1 MSQVATEHLD
11 PLAQKKKAWSGR
23 FSEPVADF
31 VLRYT
36 ASVDFDKRMAM
47 ADIAGSIAHATMMNH
62 VGVLSDT
69 DLADIKRGMAQIVE
83 EIQSNTFEWKLE
95 LEDVHLNIEARLT
108 QLVGDAGKRLHT
120 GRSRNDQV
128 TTDTR
133 LYLREEIDTIIH
145 LLSDL
150 QEVLVTKAKA
160 EAETIMPGFTHMQVA
175 QPVTLGHHLL
185 AYVEM
190 FERDRSR
197 MIDLRRRVN
206 QCPLGAAALAGTT
219 YPIDRE
225 FTAKLLGFESVMQ
238 NSLDAVSDRDFS
250 IEFTSAASL
259 IMMHISRLSEELIY
273 WMSQRFK
280 FMMLPDRFTT
290 GSSIMPQKKNPDV
303 AETARGKAGRVV
315 GDLISLTV
323 LMKGLPLAYAKDTQ
337 EDKEPIF
344 DALDTVKDTLRAFI
358 EMMPGVEPNREE
370 MLRAA
375 QAGYPTATDL
385 ADYLTKKGLPF
396 RESHDVVGSVVRL
409 AQDRDCDL
417 ADLSLEALH
426 SFSSLIEADVYEKA
440 LKLEASIAARDHIG
454 GTAPNQVRRQVA
466 RWEETF
472 AQRHQEMPHK
482 TLVEMTK

>member
-1 MSQVATEHLD
+1 MTQVATEHLD

-36 ASVDFDKRMAM
+36 ASIDFDKRMAI

-62 VGVLSDT
+62 VGVLADE
-69 DLADIKRGMAQIVE
+69 DLAAIKRGMAQIVE
-83 EIQSNTFEWKLE
+83 EIQANKFQWKLE

-150 QEVLVTKAKA
+150 QEVLVAKAKG
-160 EAETIMPGFTHMQVA
+160 ETDTIMPGFTHMQVA

-190 FERDRSR
+190 FERDRNR

-250 IEFTSAASL
+250 IEFTAAASL
-259 IMMHISRLSEELIY
+259 VMMHISRLSEELIY
-273 WMSQRFK
+273 WMCQRFK
-280 FMMLPDRFTT
+280 FMMLPDKFTT

-303 AETARGKAGRVV
+303 AETARGKAGRVA
-315 GDLISLTV
+315 GDLMSLTL

-337 EDKEPIF
+337 EDKEPVF

-375 QAGYPTATDL
+375 QAGYPAATDL

-396 RESHDVVGSVVRL
+396 REAHDVVGSVVRL
-409 AQDRDCDL
+409 AQDRNCDL
-417 ADLSLEALH
+417 ADLTLEDLQG
-426 SFSSLIEADVYEKA
+426 FSTLIEEDVYEKA
-440 LKLEASIAARDHIG
+440 LKLEACVAARDHVG
-454 GTAPNQVRRQVA
+454 GTAPNQVRYQVA

-472 AQRHQEMPHK
+472 AQRRQEVPHK
-482 TLVEMTK
+482 TLLEMTK

>member
-1 MSQVATEHLD
+1 MTQVATEHLD

-36 ASVDFDKRMAM
+36 ASIDFDKRMAI

-62 VGVLSDT
+62 VGVLADE
-69 DLADIKRGMAQIVE
+69 DLAAIKRGMAQIVE
-83 EIQSNTFEWKLE
+83 EIQTNKFEWKLE

-150 QEVLVTKAKA
+150 QEVLVAKAKG
-160 EAETIMPGFTHMQVA
+160 ETDTIMPGFTHMQVA

-190 FERDRSR
+190 FERDRNR

-250 IEFTSAASL
+250 IEFTAAASL
-259 IMMHISRLSEELIY
+259 VMMHISRLSEELIY
-273 WMSQRFK
+273 WMCQRFK
-280 FMMLPDRFTT
+280 FMMLPDKFTT

-303 AETARGKAGRVV
+303 AETARGKAGRVA
-315 GDLISLTV
+315 GDLMSLTL

-337 EDKEPIF
+337 EDKEPVF

-375 QAGYPTATDL
+375 QAGYPAATDL

-396 RESHDVVGSVVRL
+396 REAHDVVGSVVRL
-409 AQDRDCDL
+409 AQDRNCDL
-417 ADLSLEALH
+417 ADLTLEDLQG
-426 SFSSLIEADVYEKA
+426 FSTLIEEDVYEKA
-440 LKLEASIAARDHIG
+440 LKLEACVAARDHVG
-454 GTAPNQVRRQVA
+454 GTAPNQVRYQVA

-472 AQRHQEMPHK
+472 AQRHQEVPHK
-482 TLVEMTK
+482 TLLEMTK

>member
-315 GDLISLTV
+315 GDLISLAV

-417 ADLSLEALH
+417 ADLSLEDLQ

-472 AQRHQEMPHK
+472 AQRHQEVPHK

>member
-1 MSQVATEHLD
+1 MTQVATEHLD

-36 ASVDFDKRMAM
+36 ASIDFDKRMAI

-62 VGVLSDT
+62 VGVLADE
-69 DLADIKRGMAQIVE
+69 DLAAIKRGMAQIVE
-83 EIQSNTFEWKLE
+83 EIQANKFEWKLE

-150 QEVLVTKAKA
+150 QEVLVAKAKG
-160 EAETIMPGFTHMQVA
+160 ETDTIMPGFTHMQVA

-190 FERDRSR
+190 FERDRNR

-250 IEFTSAASL
+250 IEFTAAASL
-259 IMMHISRLSEELIY
+259 VMMHISRLSEELIY
-273 WMSQRFK
+273 WMCQRFK
-280 FMMLPDRFTT
+280 FMMLPDKFTT

-303 AETARGKAGRVV
+303 AETARGKAGRVA
-315 GDLISLTV
+315 GDLMSLTL

-337 EDKEPIF
+337 EDKEPVF

-375 QAGYPTATDL
+375 QAGYPAATDL

-396 RESHDVVGSVVRL
+396 REAHDVVGSVVRL
-409 AQDRDCDL
+409 AQDRNCDL
-417 ADLSLEALH
+417 ADLTLEDLQG
-426 SFSSLIEADVYEKA
+426 FSTLIEEDVYEKA
-440 LKLEASIAARDHIG
+440 LKLEACVAARDHVG
-454 GTAPNQVRRQVA
+454 GTAPNQVRHQVA

-472 AQRHQEMPHK
+472 TQRRQEVPHK
-482 TLVEMTK
+482 TLLEMTK

>member
-417 ADLSLEALH
+417 ADLSLEDLQ

-472 AQRHQEMPHK
+472 AQRHQEVPHK
-482 TLVEMTK
+482 TLVEMTQ